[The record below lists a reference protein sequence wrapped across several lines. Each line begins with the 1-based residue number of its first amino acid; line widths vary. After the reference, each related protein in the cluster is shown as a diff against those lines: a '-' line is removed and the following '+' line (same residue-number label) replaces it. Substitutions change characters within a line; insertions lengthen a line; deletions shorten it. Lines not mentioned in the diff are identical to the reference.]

1 MSRSTR
7 CALGCLLPIILVGVP
22 LNLLTAEGPISQEEL
37 LALVTT
43 TRMGAVTPQRVVEL
57 IRERGIGFRVKDIL
71 LQELKAR
78 EADPVIIGAVEAY
91 RSTGPPESV
100 LRPPPGVEPPPPVF
114 IPPPVGPSPTEPS
127 APGSAATS
135 EPAAMPKPA
144 ATPAAGAATGPD
156 APPARPGL
164 PDRETWPQ
172 FLEEVR
178 STAMAYTENL
188 PNFIC
193 TQITQRYLRRLPK
206 TGWVRVDN
214 FVAEL
219 TYYDK
224 QEHYKLVSVG
234 NRSAASDATL
244 ESLKGTTSTGEFG
257 SSLNYL
263 FDPATGT
270 HFRFE
275 GIDHSRGSPTVRVG
289 FRVPKE
295 TSKRSI
301 IFREGT
307 TELGVVTP
315 YRGRCWIDPGSL
327 QVVQIKERAY
337 RIPDTFPIT
346 RSEGSTRYDRVEIAG
361 QRHWLP
367 VRAEVLLENR
377 TARLHTRNVIQF
389 KQYRKFGSDVK
400 FVTE

>member
-1 MSRSTR
+1 
-7 CALGCLLPIILVGVP
+7 
-22 LNLLTAEGPISQEEL
+22 
-37 LALVTT
+37 VTPAAA
-43 TRMGAVTPQRVVEL
+43 AVTE
-57 IRERGIGFRVKDIL
+57 
-71 LQELKAR
+71 
-78 EADPVIIGAVEAY
+78 
-91 RSTGPPESV
+91 
-100 LRPPPGVEPPPPVF
+100 
-114 IPPPVGPSPTEPS
+114 
-127 APGSAATS
+127 
-135 EPAAMPKPA
+135 PA
-144 ATPAAGAATGPD
+144 ATPV
-156 APPARPGL
+156 RSGL
-164 PDRETWPQ
+164 PDRETWPG

-178 STAMAYTENL
+178 STAMAYTDNL

-206 TGWVRVDN
+206 TGWIRVDN

-270 HFRFE
+270 QFRFE
-275 GIDHSRGSPTVRVG
+275 GIDHSRGAPTVRVG
-289 FRVPKE
+289 FRVPKD

-301 IFREGT
+301 IFRDGT

-315 YRGRCWIDPGSL
+315 YRGRCWIDPDSL

-346 RSEGSTRYDRVEIAG
+346 RSEGSTEYNRVEIAG
-361 QRHWLP
+361 QQHWLP

-389 KQYRKFGSDVK
+389 KQYRKFGSEVK
-400 FVTE
+400 FLSD

>member
-1 MSRSTR
+1 MNPS
-7 CALGCLLPIILVGVP
+7 
-22 LNLLTAEGPISQEEL
+22 TAEGPISQDEL

-43 TRMGAVTPQRVVEL
+43 TRIGAVTSQRVVEL

-78 EADPVIIGAVEAY
+78 EADPAIIRAVEEF
-91 RSTGPPESV
+91 RSSGGGQSV

-114 IPPPVGPSPTEPS
+114 IPLPAEPAATEPS
-127 APGSAATS
+127 AAGLAAT
-135 EPAAMPKPA
+135 PKPA
-144 ATPAAGAATGPD
+144 AIPAAAANSAPAATPE
-156 APPARPGL
+156 RSGL

-172 FLEEVR
+172 FLEQVR

-193 TQITQRYLRRLPK
+193 TQITQRYLRRLPR

-270 HFRFE
+270 QFRFE

-289 FRVPKE
+289 FRVPKD

-337 RIPDTFPIT
+337 RIPENFPIT
-346 RSEGSTRYDRVEIAG
+346 RSEGSTEYNQVKIAG
-361 QRHWLP
+361 QQHWLP

-377 TARLHTRNVIQF
+377 SAKLHTRNVIQF
-389 KQYRKFGSDVK
+389 KQYRRFGSEVK
-400 FVTE
+400 FLSD

>member
-7 CALGCLLPIILVGVP
+7 CALGCLLPILLVGVP
-22 LNLLTAEGPISQEEL
+22 LNLSTAEGPISQEEL

-43 TRMGAVTPQRVVEL
+43 TRIGAVTPQRVVEL

-78 EADPVIIGAVEAY
+78 EADPAIIRAVEEF
-91 RSTGPPESV
+91 RSSRPPESV

-114 IPPPVGPSPTEPS
+114 IPPPVEPPATEPS
-127 APGSAATS
+127 ATGSAAS
-135 EPAAMPKPA
+135 PAAAATEPA
-144 ATPAAGAATGPD
+144 ATPV
-156 APPARPGL
+156 RSGL
-164 PDRETWPQ
+164 PDRETWPG

-270 HFRFE
+270 QFRFE
-275 GIDHSRGSPTVRVG
+275 GIDHSRGAPTVRVG
-289 FRVPKE
+289 FRVPKD

-301 IFREGT
+301 IFRDGT

-315 YRGRCWIDPGSL
+315 YRGRCWIDPDSL

-346 RSEGSTRYDRVEIAG
+346 RFEGSTEYDRVEIAG
-361 QRHWLP
+361 QQHWLP
-367 VRAEVLLENR
+367 VRAEVLMENR

-389 KQYRKFGSDVK
+389 KQYRKFGSEVK
-400 FVTE
+400 FLSD

>member
-1 MSRSTR
+1 M
-7 CALGCLLPIILVGVP
+7 GCLLPIILVGVP

-43 TRMGAVTPQRVVEL
+43 TRIGAVTPQRVVEL

-78 EADPVIIGAVEAY
+78 EADPAIIRAVEEH
-91 RSTGPPESV
+91 RQTGPPASV

-114 IPPPVGPSPTEPS
+114 IPPPVEPSATEPA
-127 APGSAATS
+127 APGSAPT
-135 EPAAMPKPA
+135 PKPA
-144 ATPAAGAATGPD
+144 ATPPATAATE
-156 APPARPGL
+156 PATTPGRSGL

-172 FLEEVR
+172 FLEQVR

-270 HFRFE
+270 QFRFE

-289 FRVPKE
+289 FRVPKD

-307 TELGVVTP
+307 TEVGVVTP

-337 RIPDTFPIT
+337 RIPETFPIT
-346 RSEGSTRYDRVEIAG
+346 RSEGSTQYDRVEIAE
-361 QRHWLP
+361 QQHWLP

-377 TARLHTRNVIQF
+377 SARLHTRNVIQF
-389 KQYRKFGSDVK
+389 KQYRRFGSEVK

>member
-7 CALGCLLPIILVGVP
+7 CALGCLLPILLVGVP
-22 LNLLTAEGPISQEEL
+22 LNLSTAEGPISQEEL

-43 TRMGAVTPQRVVEL
+43 TRIGAVTPQRVVEL

-78 EADPVIIGAVEAY
+78 EADPAIIRAVEGF
-91 RSTGPPESV
+91 RSSRPPESV

-114 IPPPVGPSPTEPS
+114 IPPPVEPPATEPS
-127 APGSAATS
+127 ATGSAAS
-135 EPAAMPKPA
+135 PAAAATEPA
-144 ATPAAGAATGPD
+144 ATPV
-156 APPARPGL
+156 RSGL
-164 PDRETWPQ
+164 PDRETWPG

-270 HFRFE
+270 QFRFE
-275 GIDHSRGSPTVRVG
+275 GIDRSRGAPTVRVG
-289 FRVPKE
+289 FRVPKD

-301 IFREGT
+301 IFRDGT

-315 YRGRCWIDPGSL
+315 YRGRCWIDPDSL

-346 RSEGSTRYDRVEIAG
+346 RFEGSTEYDRVEIAG

-367 VRAEVLLENR
+367 VRAEVLMENR

-389 KQYRKFGSDVK
+389 KQYRKFGSEVK
-400 FVTE
+400 FLSD

>member
-1 MSRSTR
+1 MSRSSCR
-7 CALGCLLPIILVGVP
+7 ALGCLLLVALVGVP
-22 LNLLTAEGPISQEEL
+22 LNPLVAEGPISEEEL

-43 TRMGAVTPQRVVEL
+43 TRLGAVTSERVVEL

-78 EADPVIIGAVEAY
+78 EADPAIIRAVEENRPAG
-91 RSTGPPESV
+91 SVESSI
-100 LRPPPGVEPPPPVF
+100 RPPPGVEPPPPVF
-114 IPPPVGPSPTEPS
+114 IPPPVEPASTGLS
-127 APGSAATS
+127 AAGSAAT
-135 EPAAMPKPA
+135 PASAATTAPA
-144 ATPAAGAATGPD
+144 ATPV
-156 APPARPGL
+156 RSGL

-178 STAMAYTENL
+178 SKAMEYTDNL

-193 TQITQRYLRRLPK
+193 TQITQRYRRRLPK
-206 TGWVRVDN
+206 TGWVRLDN

-219 TYYDK
+219 TFYDK

-234 NRSAASDATL
+234 NRSAPSDATL
-244 ESLKGTTSTGEFG
+244 ESLRGTTSTGEFG

-263 FDPATGT
+263 FDPATRT
-270 HFRFE
+270 LFRFE
-275 GIDHSRGSPTVRVG
+275 GIDHSRGSPRVRAG

-301 IFREGT
+301 IFREGK
-307 TELGVVTP
+307 TELGLVTA
-315 YRGRCWIDPGSL
+315 YRGRFWIDPVSL
-327 QVVQIKERAY
+327 QLVQIKEQAY
-337 RIPDTFPIT
+337 RIPETFPIS
-346 RSEGSTRYDRVEIAG
+346 RSEGSTEYDLVEIAG

-377 TARLHTRNVIQF
+377 TARVHTRNVIQF
-389 KQYRKFGSDVK
+389 KQYRKFGSEVK
-400 FVTE
+400 FLAD

>member
-1 MSRSTR
+1 MNHS
-7 CALGCLLPIILVGVP
+7 
-22 LNLLTAEGPISQEEL
+22 TAEGPISQDEL

-43 TRMGAVTPQRVVEL
+43 TRIGAVTSQRVVEL

-78 EADPVIIGAVEAY
+78 EADPAIIQAVEEY
-91 RSTGPPESV
+91 RSSRTPESV
-100 LRPPPGVEPPPPVF
+100 LRPPPGVEPPPAVF
-114 IPPPVGPSPTEPS
+114 EPLPLDPSATEPS
-127 APGSAATS
+127 AAPSAAGSPEAAAQAATPVASATS
-135 EPAAMPKPA
+135 EPAA
-144 ATPAAGAATGPD
+144 TPE
-156 APPARPGL
+156 RSGL

-193 TQITQRYLRRLPK
+193 TQITQRYLRRLPR

-270 HFRFE
+270 QFRFE

-289 FRVPKE
+289 FRVPKKS
-295 TSKRSI
+295 SKRSI

-315 YRGRCWIDPGSL
+315 YRGRCWIDPDSL

-337 RIPDTFPIT
+337 RIPENFPIT
-346 RSEGSTRYDRVEIAG
+346 RSEGSTEYNQVKIAG
-361 QRHWLP
+361 QQHWLP

-377 TARLHTRNVIQF
+377 SAKLHTRNVIQF
-389 KQYRKFGSDVK
+389 KQYRRFGSEVK
-400 FVTE
+400 FLSD

>member
-1 MSRSTR
+1 MSLTTR
-7 CALGCLLPIILVGVP
+7 CALGCLLPIILVGSP
-22 LNLLTAEGPISQEEL
+22 LNPLTAEGPISQEEL

-43 TRMGAVTPQRVVEL
+43 TRIGAVTSQRVVEL

-78 EADPVIIGAVEAY
+78 EADPAIIRAVEES
-91 RSTGPPESV
+91 RPTGPLEST
-100 LRPPPGVEPPPPVF
+100 LRPPPGVAPPPPVF
-114 IPPPVGPSPTEPS
+114 VPPPVETAATPVS
-127 APGSAATS
+127 APGSAAT
-135 EPAAMPKPA
+135 PAPA
-144 ATPAAGAATGPD
+144 ATTAPAAT
-156 APPARPGL
+156 PARPGL

-178 STAMAYTENL
+178 STAMAYTDNL

-219 TYYDK
+219 TYYEK

-234 NRSAASDATL
+234 NRSAASNATL

-263 FDPATGT
+263 FAPATGT
-270 HFRFE
+270 LFRFE

-289 FRVPKE
+289 FRVPKD

-315 YRGRCWIDPGSL
+315 YRGRCWIDPVSL

-337 RIPDTFPIT
+337 RIPETFPIT
-346 RSEGSTRYDRVEIAG
+346 RSEGSTEYSQVEISG
-361 QRHWLP
+361 QQHWLP
-367 VRAEVLLENR
+367 VRAEVLMENR
-377 TARLHTRNVIQF
+377 SARLHTRNVIQF

-400 FVTE
+400 FVTD

>member
-1 MSRSTR
+1 MSRSSCR
-7 CALGCLLPIILVGVP
+7 ALGCLLLVALVGVP
-22 LNLLTAEGPISQEEL
+22 LNPLVAEGPISEEEL

-43 TRMGAVTPQRVVEL
+43 TRLGAVTSERVVEL

-78 EADPVIIGAVEAY
+78 EADPAIIRAVEENRPA
-91 RSTGPPESV
+91 GPVESSM
-100 LRPPPGVEPPPPVF
+100 RPPPGVEPPPPVF
-114 IPPPVGPSPTEPS
+114 IPPPVEPAS
-127 APGSAATS
+127 AGLSAAGSAAT
-135 EPAAMPKPA
+135 PASAATTLPA
-144 ATPAAGAATGPD
+144 ATPV
-156 APPARPGL
+156 RSGL

-178 STAMAYTENL
+178 SKAMEYTDNL

-206 TGWVRVDN
+206 RGWVRLDN

-219 TYYDK
+219 TFYDK

-234 NRSAASDATL
+234 NRSAASHATL
-244 ESLKGTTSTGEFG
+244 ESLRGTTSTGEFG

-263 FDPATGT
+263 FDPATQT
-270 HFRFE
+270 LFRFE
-275 GIDHSRGSPTVRVG
+275 GIDHSRGSPRVRAG

-301 IFREGT
+301 IFRDGK
-307 TELGVVTP
+307 TELGLVTA
-315 YRGRCWIDPGSL
+315 YRGRFWIDPVSL
-327 QVVQIKERAY
+327 QLVQIKEQAY
-337 RIPDTFPIT
+337 RIPETFPIS
-346 RSEGSTRYDRVEIAG
+346 RSEGSTEYDLVEIAG

-367 VRAEVLLENR
+367 VQAEVLLENR
-377 TARLHTRNVIQF
+377 TARVHTRNVIQF
-389 KQYRKFGSDVK
+389 KQYRKFGSEVK
-400 FVTE
+400 FLAD

>member
-1 MSRSTR
+1 MALSSRY
-7 CALGCLLPIILVGVP
+7 ALGGLLLIILVGAP
-22 LNLLTAEGPISQEEL
+22 LYPLTAEGPISREEL

-43 TRMGAVTPQRVVEL
+43 ARMGAVTPQQVVEL
-57 IRERGIGFRVKDIL
+57 IGERGIGFRVKDIL

-78 EADPVIIGAVEAY
+78 QADPAIIRAVQENGRTQPLA
-91 RSTGPPESV
+91 ST
-100 LRPPPGVEPPPPVF
+100 LRPPPGVAPPPPVF
-114 IPPPVGPSPTEPS
+114 IPPPDERAATEPS
-127 APGSAATS
+127 APGSAST
-135 EPAAMPKPA
+135 PAPA
-144 ATPAAGAATGPD
+144 ATPV
-156 APPARPGL
+156 RSGL
-164 PDRETWPQ
+164 PDRETWPN
-172 FLEEVR
+172 FLEDVR
-178 STAMAYTENL
+178 STAMTYTDNL

-206 TGWVRVDN
+206 TGWVRMDN

-234 NRSAASDATL
+234 NRSAASNATL

-263 FDPATGT
+263 FDPATRT
-270 HFRFE
+270 LFRFE
-275 GIDHSRGSPTVRVG
+275 GIDHSRGAPTVRVG
-289 FRVPKE
+289 FRVPKD

-301 IFREGT
+301 IFRDGT

-315 YRGRCWIDPGSL
+315 YRGRCWIDPDSM

-346 RSEGSTRYDRVEIAG
+346 RSEGSTEYNRVEIAG
-361 QRHWLP
+361 QRYWLP
-367 VRAEVLLENR
+367 VRAEVLMENR

-400 FVTE
+400 FLSD

>member
-7 CALGCLLPIILVGVP
+7 CALGCLLPIILVGIP

-43 TRMGAVTPQRVVEL
+43 TRIGAVTSQRVVEL

-78 EADPVIIGAVEAY
+78 QADPAIIRAIEEH
-91 RSTGPPESV
+91 RSTGPPDPV

-114 IPPPVGPSPTEPS
+114 IPPPVEPSATEPS
-127 APGSAATS
+127 ATDSAAT
-135 EPAAMPKPA
+135 PASAAATEPA
-144 ATPAAGAATGPD
+144 ATPV
-156 APPARPGL
+156 RSGL

-178 STAMAYTENL
+178 GTAMAYTENL

-244 ESLKGTTSTGEFG
+244 ESLKGTTS
-257 SSLNYL
+257 
-263 FDPATGT
+263 
-270 HFRFE
+270 
-275 GIDHSRGSPTVRVG
+275 
-289 FRVPKE
+289 
-295 TSKRSI
+295 
-301 IFREGT
+301 
-307 TELGVVTP
+307 
-315 YRGRCWIDPGSL
+315 
-327 QVVQIKERAY
+327 
-337 RIPDTFPIT
+337 
-346 RSEGSTRYDRVEIAG
+346 DR
-361 QRHWLP
+361 
-367 VRAEVLLENR
+367 
-377 TARLHTRNVIQF
+377 
-389 KQYRKFGSDVK
+389 
-400 FVTE
+400 